1 MLNSEELIKKVKL
14 YNKFL
19 NPEKL
24 NKAYDF
30 AIKAHKNQKRD
41 SGDPYSIHPIAVA
54 NILTELKLDSATI
67 ATGLLHDTIEDT
79 HATYENI
86 KAEFG
91 QEVADLVDGVT
102 KISVFE
108 NQATSNSKAEN
119 FRKLILATSKD
130 IRVLLVKIADRL
142 HNMRT
147 IDAISKVEKKERIA
161 KETMEIYAPLADR
174 MGMHSIRD
182 ELEDLSFKVLNNKA
196 RELIK
201 KRLDKIKD
209 DKVNSFNSISLQF
222 SGLLNEHKINAE
234 IIGREK
240 TPFSIWRK
248 VQKKRISL
256 EQISDI
262 IGFRVILN
270 SIEDCYK
277 ALGIF
282 HNEWNCIPGKFKD
295 YISSPKINKY
305 QSLHTSIIGPNRRP
319 IEIQIRTMQ
328 MHEFAERGIASHW
341 KYKSSEKFNLLT
353 WKEYDW
359 LADLVEIIDKNENP
373 EHSYEY
379 TKLQMFQENVFCFT
393 PKGAV
398 IKLPKDATPID
409 FAYAVHTKIGN
420 STIACKINGN
430 DSELQSI
437 LYNGDVVDIIT
448 SKNKSPSLH
457 WIPITKT
464 GKARSAIRKYWYKKG
479 EEKAQRIKKYNTTLW
494 ISLPDKPGK
503 LGEITTLLGLH
514 SLNIS
519 SVEMKEKSKEYI
531 NFKFNLIIRDLK
543 NFTNFISELKQKE
556 IKFKII
562 RHEDNWLKER
572 NAFTQKIFKYFKKN

>member
-1 MLNSEELIKKVKL
+1 MLNSEELINKVKV

-24 NKAYDF
+24 NKAYNF
-30 AIKAHKNQKRD
+30 AIKAHENQKRNY
-41 SGDPYSIHPIAVA
+41 GDPYSIHPIAVA

-79 HATYENI
+79 HATYETI
-86 KAEFG
+86 KNEFG

-108 NQATSNSKAEN
+108 NQATSTSKAEN

-147 IDAISKVEKKERIA
+147 IDAISKIEKKERIA

-174 MGMHSIRD
+174 MGMHRIRD
-182 ELEDLSFKVLNNKA
+182 ELEDLSFKVLNNNA

-201 KRLDKIKD
+201 KRLDEIKD
-209 DKVNSFNSISLQF
+209 DKVNSFNEISLQF

-262 IGFRVILN
+262 IGFRVILDN
-270 SIEDCYK
+270 IEDCYK

-282 HNEWNCIPGKFKD
+282 HKEWNCIPGKFKD

-319 IEIQIRTMQ
+319 IEIQLRTLQ
-328 MHEFAERGIASHW
+328 MHEYAERGIASHW
-341 KYKSSEKFNLLT
+341 KYKSSEKFNSLT

-393 PKGAV
+393 PKGSV

-420 STIACKINGN
+420 NTIACKINGN

-457 WIPITKT
+457 WIPVTKT

-503 LGEITTLLGLH
+503 LGEITTLLGSH

-572 NAFTQKIFKYFKKN
+572 NAFTRKIFKYFKKN

>member
-1 MLNSEELIKKVKL
+1 MLNSEELINKVKV

-24 NKAYDF
+24 NKAYNF
-30 AIKAHKNQKRD
+30 AVKAHENQKRD

-79 HATYENI
+79 HATYETI
-86 KAEFG
+86 KNEFG

-108 NQATSNSKAEN
+108 NQATSTSKAEN

-147 IDAISKVEKKERIA
+147 IDAISKIEKKERIA

-174 MGMHSIRD
+174 MGMHRIRD
-182 ELEDLSFKVLNNKA
+182 ELEDLSFKVLNNNA
-196 RELIK
+196 RKLIK
-201 KRLDKIKD
+201 KRLDEIKD

-262 IGFRVILN
+262 IGFRIILDN
-270 SIEDCYK
+270 IEDCYK

-282 HNEWNCIPGKFKD
+282 HKEWNCIPGKFKD

-319 IEIQIRTMQ
+319 IEIQLRTLQ
-328 MHEFAERGIASHW
+328 MHEYAERGIASHW
-341 KYKSSEKFNLLT
+341 KYKSSEKFNSLT

-393 PKGAV
+393 PKGSV

-457 WIPITKT
+457 WIPVTKT

-503 LGEITTLLGLH
+503 LGEITTLLGSH

-531 NFKFNLIIRDLK
+531 NFKFNLIIKDLK

-572 NAFTQKIFKYFKKN
+572 NAFTRKIFKYFKKN

>member
-1 MLNSEELIKKVKL
+1 MLNSEELINKVKS

-30 AIKAHKNQKRD
+30 AVKAHENQKRD
-41 SGDPYSIHPIAVA
+41 SGDPYSNHPIAVA
-54 NILTELKLDSATI
+54 SILTELKLDSATI

-79 HATYENI
+79 HATYETI
-86 KAEFG
+86 KKEFG

-108 NQATSNSKAEN
+108 NQATSTSKAEN
-119 FRKLILATSKD
+119 FRKLIIATSKD

-147 IDAISKVEKKERIA
+147 INAISKNEKKERIA

-182 ELEDLSFKVLNNKA
+182 ELEDLSFEVLNYNA

-201 KRLDKIKD
+201 KRLNEIKE
-209 DKVNSFNSISLQF
+209 DKVNSFNSISLEF
-222 SGLLNEHKINAE
+222 SGLLNEHSINAE

-262 IGFRVILN
+262 IGFRIILDN
-270 SIEDCYK
+270 IEDCYK

-282 HNEWNCIPGKFKD
+282 HKEWNCIPGKFKD

-319 IEIQIRTMQ
+319 IEIQLRTLQ
-328 MHEFAERGIASHW
+328 MHEYAERGIASHW
-341 KYKSSEKFNLLT
+341 KYKSSEKFNSLT

-398 IKLPKDATPID
+398 IKLPKGATPID

-420 STIACKINGN
+420 STVACKINGN

-503 LGEITTLLGLH
+503 LGEITTLLGQH

-531 NFKFNLIIRDLK
+531 NFKFNLIIKDLK
-543 NFTNFISELKQKE
+543 NFTNFISELKQKG

>member
-1 MLNSEELIKKVKL
+1 MLNSEQLINKVKT

-24 NKAYDF
+24 SKAYDF
-30 AIKAHKNQKRD
+30 AIKAHKNQKRE

-79 HATYENI
+79 YATYETI
-86 KAEFG
+86 KEEFG

-108 NQATSNSKAEN
+108 NKATSNSKAEN

-130 IRVLLVKIADRL
+130 IRVLLVKLADRL

-147 IDAISKVEKKERIA
+147 IDAIDKIEKKKRIA

-174 MGMHSIRD
+174 MGMHHIRD
-182 ELEDLSFKVLNNKA
+182 ELEDLSFKVLNNNA
-196 RELIK
+196 RKLIK
-201 KRLDKIKD
+201 KRLDEVKE
-209 DKVNSFNSISLQF
+209 DKVNSFNSISLQL
-222 SGLLNEHKINAE
+222 SELLNEHKLNVE

-248 VQKKRISL
+248 VQKKRTSL
-256 EQISDI
+256 EQITDI
-262 IGFRVILN
+262 IGFRVILDN
-270 SIEDCYK
+270 IEDCYK
-277 ALGIF
+277 TLGIF
-282 HNEWNCIPGKFKD
+282 HKKWNCIPGKFKD
-295 YISSPKINKY
+295 YISSPKINHY
-305 QSLHTSIIGPNRRP
+305 QSLHTAVIGPNNRP
-319 IEIQIRTMQ
+319 IEIQIRTMPMQ
-328 MHEFAERGIASHW
+328 EFAERGIASHW
-341 KYKSSEKFNLLT
+341 KYKSSEKFSSLT

-373 EHSYEY
+373 EHFFEY

-393 PKGAV
+393 PKGSV

-430 DSELQSI
+430 NSELQS
-437 LYNGDVVDIIT
+437 LLHNGDVVDIIT

-494 ISLPDKPGK
+494 MSLPDKPGK
-503 LGEITTLLGLH
+503 LGEVTTLLGSH

-531 NFKFNLIIRDLK
+531 NFRFNLIIRDLK
-543 NFTNFISELKQKE
+543 NFTNFISELKQKD

>member
-1 MLNSEELIKKVKL
+1 MLNSEELINKVKV

-24 NKAYDF
+24 NKAYNF
-30 AIKAHKNQKRD
+30 AIKAHENQKRD

-79 HATYENI
+79 HATYETI
-86 KAEFG
+86 KNEFG

-108 NQATSNSKAEN
+108 NQATSTSKAEN
-119 FRKLILATSKD
+119 FRKLIIATSKD

-147 IDAISKVEKKERIA
+147 IDAISKIEKKERIA

-174 MGMHSIRD
+174 MGMHRIRD
-182 ELEDLSFKVLNNKA
+182 ELEDLSFKVLNNNA

-201 KRLDKIKD
+201 KRLDEIKD

-262 IGFRVILN
+262 IGFRIILDN
-270 SIEDCYK
+270 IEDCYK

-282 HNEWNCIPGKFKD
+282 HKEWNCIPGKFKD

-319 IEIQIRTMQ
+319 IEIQLRTLQ
-328 MHEFAERGIASHW
+328 MHEYAERGIASHW
-341 KYKSSEKFNLLT
+341 KYKSSEKFNSLT

-393 PKGAV
+393 PKGSV

-420 STIACKINGN
+420 STVACKINGN

-457 WIPITKT
+457 WIPVTKT

-503 LGEITTLLGLH
+503 LGEITTLLGSH

-531 NFKFNLIIRDLK
+531 NFKFNLIIKDLK

-572 NAFTQKIFKYFKKN
+572 NAFTRKIFKYFKKN